1 MINTLVTIGPSSLN
15 DVDIK
20 YFAERTNLFRL
31 NGSHNNLEWHKS
43 AIRGIRRFSPD
54 AFILMD
60 IPGVKPRTN
69 NSDVIQIEK
78 HQEVSFGLEAGIECD
93 LHINLTKN
101 IPKIEKAPST
111 FSLNDGQFL
120 FDTTES
126 GDGFIAGRSRDRFE
140 LLPKK
145 GINLPGSVYDEEQQF
160 EIYKDFIEKI
170 DGLEING
177 LGLSFVQTG
186 ELVSKLKEIVPNLV
200 LVSKIENSEGLRNC
214 IEISNRSDAIMIDRG
229 DLVAEIGFKNL
240 FRGIETISL
249 ATKSGG
255 RPLIMATENLES
267 MINRELPSKSEVM
280 SLAHSASLGV
290 DCIMLSEE
298 TATSSNAQAI
308 VGWLTDFLN
317 QPFELKIKDLL
328 KPSIGKYSQIWDA
341 LPIFTDLP
349 ILIMSKSGSAVFDYF
364 SRVPDGSITLVTKNK
379 KILMVT
385 KLFRNDI
392 RVISADLQDNIP
404 IETLIDVVQL
414 NKVEVF
420 QNSKQIVAVY
430 VSKYV
435 NFSRANCIT
444 ILQSDD
450 F

>member
-1 MINTLVTIGPSSLN
+1 MINILVTIGPSSLN
-15 DVDIK
+15 DVDIQ

-31 NGSHNNLEWHKS
+31 NGSHNNLEWHKK
-43 AIRGIRRFSPD
+43 AISEIRKFSPD

-60 IPGVKPRTN
+60 IPGIKPRTN
-69 NSDVIQIEK
+69 NSEIIQIEK
-78 HQEVSFGLEAGIECD
+78 GQEISFGLEADKECG

-101 IPKIEKAPST
+101 IPIVEKAPPT

-120 FDTTES
+120 FDTSKS
-126 GDGFIAGRSRDRFE
+126 GDGFIVGRSRDSFK

-145 GINLPGSVYDEEQQF
+145 GINLPGSVYDEDQQF
-160 EIYKDFIEKI
+160 AIYKDFIEKI

-186 ELVSKLKEIVPNLV
+186 ELVSKLKELVPDLV

-249 ATKSGG
+249 ATKSSG

-267 MINRELPSKSEVM
+267 MIQRELPSKSEVM

-298 TATSSNAQAI
+298 TALSSNSKAI
-308 VGWLTDFLN
+308 VSWLTDFLD
-317 QPFELKIKDLL
+317 QSFDLKIKDLL
-328 KPSIGKYSQIWDA
+328 KSTTGKYSQIWDT
-341 LPIFTDLP
+341 LTIFEDIP
-349 ILIMSKSGSAVFDYF
+349 ILIMSKSGYAVFDYF
-364 SRVPDGSITLVTKNK
+364 ARIPKGSLTLVTKSK
-379 KILMVT
+379 KIMMLS
-385 KLFRNDI
+385 KLFQNSI
-392 RVISADLQDNIP
+392 TIINAEVKDNIP
-404 IETLIDVVQL
+404 IETIMDTVRL
-414 NKVEVF
+414 NKSVVF
-420 QNSKQIVAVY
+420 KNSKQIVAVY

-435 NFSRANCIT
+435 NIPRANCLT
-444 ILQSDD
+444 ILNWDD

>member
-15 DVDIK
+15 NMDIK
-20 YFAERTNLFRL
+20 YFSGKTNMFRL
-31 NGSHNNLEWHKS
+31 NGSHSDLEWHKS
-43 AIRGIRRFSPD
+43 AISKIRKFSPG

-69 NSDVIQIEK
+69 NIDVLKIEK
-78 HQEVSFGLEAGIECD
+78 GQEISFGVKSGIECD
-93 LHINLTKN
+93 LHIDLTKS
-101 IPKIEKAPST
+101 IPKVGKAPPT

-120 FDTTES
+120 FDTTKS
-126 GDGFIAGRSRDRFE
+126 GDGFIAGRSRDTFE

-145 GINLPGSVYDEEQQF
+145 GINLPGSIYDEYQQF

-170 DGLEING
+170 KGLEING

-186 ELVSKLKEIVPNLV
+186 ELVSKLKEIVPDLV

-214 IEISNRSDAIMIDRG
+214 IEISKRSDAIMIDRG

-240 FRGIETISL
+240 FSGIEAISL
-249 ATKSGG
+249 ATKSCG

-267 MINRELPSKSEVM
+267 MIDRELPSKSEVM

-298 TATSSNAQAI
+298 TAMSSNAKAI
-308 VGWLTDFLN
+308 VSWLTDFLD
-317 QPFELKIKDLL
+317 QPFDLKIKDLL
-328 KPSIGKYSQIWDA
+328 KPPIGQYSQIWDS
-341 LPIFTDLP
+341 LPTFAGLP
-349 ILIMSKSGSAVFDYF
+349 ILVMSKSGYAVFDYF
-364 SRVPDGSITLVTKNK
+364 SRVPDGSLILVTKNK

-385 KLFRNDI
+385 KLFRNSI
-392 RVISADLQDNIP
+392 KVISAELQDNIP
-404 IETLIDVVQL
+404 IETLINTVKL
-414 NKVEVF
+414 NKAEVF
-420 QNSKQIVAVY
+420 KDSKQIVAVY

>member
-1 MINTLVTIGPSSLN
+1 MINTLVTIGPPSLN

-20 YFAERTNLFRL
+20 YFSEKTDLFRL
-31 NGSHNNLEWHKS
+31 NGSHSDLEWHKK
-43 AIRGIRRFSPD
+43 AVLEIRRFSPD

-69 NSDVIQIEK
+69 NSEVIQIEK
-78 HQEVSFGLEAGIECD
+78 GQEISFGLEAGMECD

-101 IPKIEKAPST
+101 IPKVEMAPPT

-120 FDTTES
+120 FDTTKS
-126 GDGFIAGRSRDRFE
+126 GDGFIVGRSRDSFK

-145 GINLPGSVYDEEQQF
+145 GINLPESVYDEDQQF
-160 EIYKDFIEKI
+160 EIYKDFIKKI

-186 ELVSKLKEIVPNLV
+186 ELVRKLKGIVPDLV
-200 LVSKIENSEGLRNC
+200 LISKIENSEGLRNC
-214 IEISNRSDAIMIDRG
+214 IEISNMSDAIMIDRG

-249 ATKSGG
+249 ATKSSG

-267 MINRELPSKSEVM
+267 MIDRELPSKSEVM

-298 TATSSNAQAI
+298 TALSSNAKAI
-308 VGWLTDFLN
+308 VTWLTDFLD
-317 QPFELKIKDLL
+317 QPFDLKIKDLL
-328 KPSIGKYSQIWDA
+328 NPTIGKYSQIWDA
-341 LPIFTDLP
+341 LTIFEHMP
-349 ILIMSKSGSAVFDYF
+349 ILIMSKSGYAVFDYF
-364 SRVPDGSITLVTKNK
+364 SRIPNGSLTLVTQNK
-379 KILMVT
+379 KIMMVS
-385 KLFRNDI
+385 KLFQNPI
-392 RVISADLQDNIP
+392 TIINAEVKDNIP
-404 IETLIDVVQL
+404 IEALMDTIRL
-414 NKVEVF
+414 NKSKVF
-420 QNSKQIVAVY
+420 KNSKQIVAVY

-435 NFSRANCIT
+435 NIPRANCLT
-444 ILQSDD
+444 ILNWGD

>member
-31 NGSHNNLEWHKS
+31 NGSHSDIEWHKK
-43 AIRGIRRFSPD
+43 AVLEIRRFSPN

-69 NSDVIQIEK
+69 NSEVIQIEK
-78 HQEVSFGLEAGIECD
+78 GQEISFGLEAGMEYD

-101 IPKIEKAPST
+101 IPKIEMAPPT

-120 FDTTES
+120 FDTTKV
-126 GDGFIAGRSRDRFE
+126 GNGFIVGRSRDSFK

-145 GINLPGSVYDEEQQF
+145 GINLPGSVYDEDQQF
-160 EIYKDFIEKI
+160 EIYKDFIKKI
-170 DGLEING
+170 GGLEING

-186 ELVSKLKEIVPNLV
+186 ELVTKLKEIVPGLV

-214 IEISNRSDAIMIDRG
+214 IEISNKSDAIMIDRG

-249 ATKSGG
+249 ATKSSG

-267 MINRELPSKSEVM
+267 MIDRELPSKSEVM

-298 TATSSNAQAI
+298 TALSSNAKAI
-308 VGWLTDFLN
+308 VSWLTEFLD
-317 QPFELKIKDLL
+317 QPFDLKISKLL
-328 KPSIGKYSQIWDA
+328 NPIVGKYSQIWDT
-341 LPIFTDLP
+341 LPVLEGLP
-349 ILIMSKSGSAVFDYF
+349 VVIMSKSGYAVFDYF
-364 SRVPDGSITLVTKNK
+364 SRIPDGSITLVTPNK
-379 KILMVT
+379 KIVMIS

-392 RVISADLQDNIP
+392 HIISTEVKDSVP
-404 IETLIDVVQL
+404 IETIIDIVSL
-414 NKVEVF
+414 NKATLF
-420 QNSKQIVAVY
+420 KNSEKIVAFY

-435 NFSRANCIT
+435 NSPRANCLT
-444 ILQSDD
+444 ILSLDD